1 MNDVEE
7 GEEVYLVF
15 VEGES
20 THSGCLKA
28 ALYEPDIAVKV
39 VDKRA

>member
-1 MNDVEE
+1 MEE

-15 VEGES
+15 IDGES
-20 THSGCLKA
+20 THSRCLKA

-39 VDKRA
+39 ADKRA